1 MKVAAQGEM
10 VAEVDAPS
18 GARYRRDE
26 KTGLFDMA
34 PSDAKALVSGGG
46 FWPSL
51 SGSTRKGIGYRCRKC
66 GFGSYFKTCKCGGT
80 CEKEA

>member
-18 GARYRRDE
+18 GARYRRD
-26 KTGLFDMA
+26 KNGLFDMA
-34 PSDAKALVSGGG
+34 PSDAQALVNGGG

-51 SGSTRKGIGYRCRKC
+51 SGSTRKGIGYRCTTC
-66 GFGSYFKTCKCGGT
+66 GFGSFFKTCKCGGT
-80 CEKEA
+80 CEREA

>member
-26 KTGLFDMA
+26 KSGLFDMSEA
-34 PSDAKALVSGGG
+34 DAKALVKGGG
-46 FWPSL
+46 FYPSL
-51 SGSTRKGIGYRCRKC
+51 SGSTRKGIGYRCTRC
-66 GFGSYFKTCKCGGT
+66 GFGSYFRRCKCGGS
-80 CEKEA
+80 CEKES